1 MFKFKCEK
9 KVNKITNFLSNFDFV
24 SPEITLFYA
33 GKTSHTSLASGIVSV
48 ILILLIII
56 FTIYVSSDFLFR
68 QNPSAYYYSR
78 YIDDIKELEFNSKG
92 LFHFIYFNNGD
103 DFNVSINTS
112 IFSIIGVDLA
122 TFPTDNNE
130 SNYDHYI
137 YESCDLNDAGDLY
150 NLIKEDN
157 NISIYYSNAFCI
169 KKFYNSSTKQ
179 IININ
184 DKNFNYPKLKH
195 GSAKINNLRYGIYI
209 QKCQNILTKK
219 CYEYLNEEYFSNLFN
234 NNSFG
239 YSISFIEHYVD
250 VDNYHNPIKTSFQR
264 ISTSF
269 NKNSYTANH
278 LNYRPINLKTDNGIF
293 FDKISEKDTF
303 NYYLNEKLTL
313 DSNFSVFGSFNFWI
327 QNQLDS
333 YNRTYKKIWD
343 IAGDVDGVIEIL
355 MLLIKFINL
364 VIFNDFQTIQDFN
377 EEIEKK
383 VEKSKTEQNLNFN
396 IKKQFSRNNS
406 INQFLET
413 PTKNLL
419 NVINNNN
426 NNNNNSNNKNNFNK
440 KMFKRSNSKISI
452 VNNNY
457 QTKIE
462 KSYQE
467 VKWSELIFNVKLKCN
482 ENKYIKY
489 LVEQRERIISEE
501 MMLKNYLQIKKLRE
515 AIVGIAENNN
525 NIGREESLLINF
537 DKSDTPLKIKKRNT
551 YKHNT
556 NNIPRIPISKK
567 FKYLNL

>member
-1 MFKFKCEK
+1 MFKFKCDN

-24 SPEITLFYA
+24 SPEITLFYE
-33 GKTSHTSLASGIVSV
+33 GKSSHSSLASGIISV
-48 ILILLIII
+48 ILIILIVI
-56 FTIYVSSDFLFR
+56 FTTYVSSDFLFR
-68 QNPSAYYYSR
+68 QNPSAYFYSR
-78 YIDDIKELEFNSKG
+78 YIDDIKEHKFNSKG

-103 DFNVSINTS
+103 DFNIPINTS
-112 IFSIIGVDLA
+112 IFSIVGVDL
-122 TFPTDNNE
+122 THFPTDNNE

-137 YESCDLNDAGDLY
+137 YEACDSTDAGDLY
-150 NLIKEDN
+150 DIIKEDN
-157 NISIYYSNAFCI
+157 NVSIYFSNAFCI
-169 KKFYNSSTKQ
+169 KKFYNSSSKE
-179 IININ
+179 IINN
-184 DKNFNYPKLKH
+184 DDKNFVYPKLQH
-195 GSAKINNLRYGIYI
+195 GTAKTNNLRYGVYI

-219 CYEYLNEEYFSNLFN
+219 CYESLNDEYFINLFN

-239 YSISFIEHYVD
+239 YSISFIEHYID
-250 VDNYHNPIKTSFQR
+250 VDNYNNPIKTSFQR
-264 ISTSF
+264 ISNTF
-269 NKNSYTANH
+269 NKNTYTANH
-278 LNYRPINLKTDNGIF
+278 LNYRPINLKTNNGIF
-293 FDKISEKDTF
+293 FDKVSEKDTF

-364 VIFNDFQTIQDFN
+364 VIFNDFQTIHDFN

-396 IKKQFSRNNS
+396 IKKQLSRNNS
-406 INQFLET
+406 INQFLDT
-413 PTKNLL
+413 PTKNIL
-419 NVINNNN
+419 NLNNNN
-426 NNNNNSNNKNNFNK
+426 KNKNK
-440 KMFKRSNSKISI
+440 TFKRSNSKISI
-452 VNNNY
+452 CNNNY

-467 VKWSELIFNVKLKCN
+467 VKWSDLIFNVKLKCN

-515 AIVGIAENNN
+515 AIVGIADNNN
-525 NIGREESLLINF
+525 MNNGKEESLLINF
-537 DKSDTPLKIKKRNT
+537 EKSEMPLKVKKRNSF
-551 YKHNT
+551 KHNT

-567 FKYLNL
+567 LKYLN

>member
-1 MFKFKCEK
+1 MFKFKCDN

-24 SPEITLFYA
+24 SPEITLFYE
-33 GKTSHTSLASGIVSV
+33 GKSSHSSLASGIISV
-48 ILILLIII
+48 ILIILIVI
-56 FTIYVSSDFLFR
+56 FTTYVSSDFLFR
-68 QNPSAYYYSR
+68 QNPSAYFYSR
-78 YIDDIKELEFNSKG
+78 YIDDIKEHKFNSKG

-103 DFNVSINTS
+103 DFNIPINTS
-112 IFSIIGVDLA
+112 IFSIVGVDL
-122 TFPTDNNE
+122 THFPTDNNE

-137 YESCDLNDAGDLY
+137 YEACDSTDAGDLY
-150 NLIKEDN
+150 DIIKEDN
-157 NISIYYSNAFCI
+157 NVSIYFSNAFCI
-169 KKFYNSSTKQ
+169 KKFYNSSTKE
-179 IININ
+179 IINN
-184 DKNFNYPKLKH
+184 DDKNFVYPKLQH
-195 GSAKINNLRYGIYI
+195 GTAKTNNLRYGVYI

-219 CYEYLNEEYFSNLFN
+219 CYESLNDEYFINLFN

-239 YSISFIEHYVD
+239 YSISFIEHYID
-250 VDNYHNPIKTSFQR
+250 VDNYNNPIKTSFQR
-264 ISTSF
+264 ISNTF
-269 NKNSYTANH
+269 NKNTYTANH
-278 LNYRPINLKTDNGIF
+278 LNYRPINLKTNNGIF
-293 FDKISEKDTF
+293 FDKVSEKDTF

-364 VIFNDFQTIQDFN
+364 VIFNDFQTIHDFN

-396 IKKQFSRNNS
+396 IKKQLSRNNS
-406 INQFLET
+406 INQFLDT
-413 PTKNLL
+413 PTKNIL
-419 NVINNNN
+419 NLNNNN
-426 NNNNNSNNKNNFNK
+426 KNKNK
-440 KMFKRSNSKISI
+440 TFKRSNSKISI
-452 VNNNY
+452 CNNNY

-467 VKWSELIFNVKLKCN
+467 VKWSDLIFNVKLKCN

-515 AIVGIAENNN
+515 AIVGIADNNN
-525 NIGREESLLINF
+525 MNNGKEESLLINF
-537 DKSDTPLKIKKRNT
+537 EKSEMPLKVKKRNSF
-551 YKHNT
+551 KHNT

-567 FKYLNL
+567 LKYLN

>member
-1 MFKFKCEK
+1 MFKFKCDN

-24 SPEITLFYA
+24 SPEITLFYE
-33 GKTSHTSLASGIVSV
+33 GKSSHSSLASGIISV
-48 ILILLIII
+48 ILIILIVI
-56 FTIYVSSDFLFR
+56 FTTYVSSDFLFR
-68 QNPSAYYYSR
+68 QNPSAYFYSR
-78 YIDDIKELEFNSKG
+78 YIDDIKEHKFNSKG

-103 DFNVSINTS
+103 DFNIPINTS
-112 IFSIIGVDLA
+112 IFSIVGVDL
-122 TFPTDNNE
+122 THFPTDNNE

-137 YESCDLNDAGDLY
+137 YEACDSTDAGDLY
-150 NLIKEDN
+150 DIIKEDN
-157 NISIYYSNAFCI
+157 NVSIYFSNAFCI
-169 KKFYNSSTKQ
+169 KKFYNSSTKE
-179 IININ
+179 IINN
-184 DKNFNYPKLKH
+184 DDKNFVYPKLQH
-195 GSAKINNLRYGIYI
+195 GTAKTNNLRYGVYI

-219 CYEYLNEEYFSNLFN
+219 CYESLNDEYFINLFN

-239 YSISFIEHYVD
+239 YSISFIEHYID
-250 VDNYHNPIKTSFQR
+250 VDNYNNPIKTSFQR
-264 ISTSF
+264 ISNTF
-269 NKNSYTANH
+269 NKNTYTANH
-278 LNYRPINLKTDNGIF
+278 LNYRPINLKTNNGIF
-293 FDKISEKDTF
+293 FDKVSEKDTF
-303 NYYLNEKLTL
+303 KYYLNEKLTL

-364 VIFNDFQTIQDFN
+364 VIFNDFQTIHDFN

-396 IKKQFSRNNS
+396 IKKQLSRNNS
-406 INQFLET
+406 INQFLDT
-413 PTKNLL
+413 PTKNIL
-419 NVINNNN
+419 NLNNNN
-426 NNNNNSNNKNNFNK
+426 KNKNK
-440 KMFKRSNSKISI
+440 TFKRSNSKISI
-452 VNNNY
+452 CNNNY

-467 VKWSELIFNVKLKCN
+467 VKWSDLIFNVKLKCN

-515 AIVGIAENNN
+515 AIVGIADNNN
-525 NIGREESLLINF
+525 MNNGKEESLLINF
-537 DKSDTPLKIKKRNT
+537 EKSEMPLKIKKRNSF
-551 YKHNT
+551 KHNT

-567 FKYLNL
+567 LKYLN

>member
-1 MFKFKCEK
+1 MFKFKCDN

-24 SPEITLFYA
+24 SPEITLFYE
-33 GKTSHTSLASGIVSV
+33 GKSSHSSLASGIISV
-48 ILILLIII
+48 ILIILIVI
-56 FTIYVSSDFLFR
+56 FTTYVSSDFLFR
-68 QNPSAYYYSR
+68 QNPSAYFYSR
-78 YIDDIKELEFNSKG
+78 YIDDIKEHKFNSKG

-103 DFNVSINTS
+103 DFNIPINTS
-112 IFSIIGVDLA
+112 IFSIVGVDL
-122 TFPTDNNE
+122 THFPTDNNE

-137 YESCDLNDAGDLY
+137 YEACDSTDAGDLY
-150 NLIKEDN
+150 DIIKEDN
-157 NISIYYSNAFCI
+157 NVSIYFSNAFCI
-169 KKFYNSSTKQ
+169 KKFYNSSTKE
-179 IININ
+179 IINN
-184 DKNFNYPKLKH
+184 DDKNFVYPKLQH
-195 GSAKINNLRYGIYI
+195 GTAKTNNLRYGVYI

-219 CYEYLNEEYFSNLFN
+219 CYESLNDEYFINLFN

-239 YSISFIEHYVD
+239 YSISFIEHYID
-250 VDNYHNPIKTSFQR
+250 VDNYNNPIKTSFQR
-264 ISTSF
+264 ISNTF
-269 NKNSYTANH
+269 NKNTYTANH
-278 LNYRPINLKTDNGIF
+278 LNYRPINLKTNNGIF
-293 FDKISEKDTF
+293 FDKVSEKDTF

-364 VIFNDFQTIQDFN
+364 VIFNDFQTIHDFN

-396 IKKQFSRNNS
+396 IKKQLSRNNS
-406 INQFLET
+406 INQFLDT
-413 PTKNLL
+413 PTKNIL
-419 NVINNNN
+419 NLNNNN
-426 NNNNNSNNKNNFNK
+426 KNKNK
-440 KMFKRSNSKISI
+440 TFKRSNSKISI
-452 VNNNY
+452 CNNNY

-467 VKWSELIFNVKLKCN
+467 VKWSDLIFNVKLKCN

-515 AIVGIAENNN
+515 AIVGIADNNN
-525 NIGREESLLINF
+525 MNNGKEESLLINF
-537 DKSDTPLKIKKRNT
+537 EKSEMPLKIKKRNSF
-551 YKHNT
+551 KHNT

-567 FKYLNL
+567 LKYLN